1 MGRTQVSLLEM
12 RRWLTL
18 WLVGVFSVVSI
29 SAQPAMQM
37 KVADRTTAKELKVDT
52 AQLSRKKLLQQP
64 ATLKEAPQRIEMVPL
79 VKSDARADHEAVSP
93 SKGVAAP
100 DTLARRVRTRRSMGG
115 KSIPLNDTLTVT
127 SSDTL
132 SIAPSDTTRERYVY
146 LLHADETRYNKR
158 INPDAQILVGDV
170 VFRHDS
176 MYMYCDSALFYETSN
191 SLDAYGNVRM
201 NQGDTLF
208 LYSDRLHYNGD
219 EMLAKVRDNV
229 VMIDKA
235 MTLTTDSLNYDR
247 TINLGYYFNWGTVED
262 TLNVL
267 TSEWGEYDTQTSDA
281 VFNYEV
287 TLTNPNFVLTSD
299 TLHYNTKT
307 QIATI
312 VGPSNIDSDN
322 NNIYSTLGRYYTA
335 DEHAELLNRSVLTNE
350 DKRLVGD
357 SIFYDRTNGYGE
369 AFDNVV
375 MDDFAGKTRLTGD
388 YTYYNELTDSA
399 YATQRAVAID
409 YSQGDSL
416 FIHGDTLRLLTRFP
430 DTDSVYRI
438 VQAYH
443 KVRIYREDVQAVCD
457 SMEFSSLDSCMTMYY
472 DPVVWNGPQQVL
484 GEVIRVYMN
493 DSTVEWAH
501 VENQALIVERVD
513 TGHFNQI
520 SGREVKAYFANGN
533 IDKSD
538 VIGNVMVVYY
548 YVEEGDSI
556 AFGMNTTEASLLTA
570 FMKDR
575 QVDKLL
581 ITDQSNGVFYPITQ
595 IPAGKDRLPNFAWL
609 HKLRPLNKYDIMVW
623 RGKDE
628 NQKLKTTIRREV
640 PLPSLKGLTE
650 TK

>member
-1 MGRTQVSLLEM
+1 M
-12 RRWLTL
+12 RLR
-18 WLVGVFSVVSI
+18 LVALIALVTVCLGI
-29 SAQPAMQM
+29 SAQASKQQM
-37 KVADRTTAKELKVDT
+37 SLQRAGAKEMALDTTKRTARRELLK
-52 AQLSRKKLLQQP
+52 QQP
-64 ATLKEAPQRIEMVPL
+64 LMLKEVKGEAEQQPVEDQAPQTVTAVDRSKAMRQDTVANR
-79 VKSDARADHEAVSP
+79 VRARHHVDEQPVVLH
-93 SKGVAAP
+93 
-100 DTLARRVRTRRSMGG
+100 DTLA
-115 KSIPLNDTLTVT
+115 
-127 SSDTL
+127 
-132 SIAPSDTTRERYVY
+132 APADTTRERYVY
-146 LLHADETRYNKR
+146 LLHADETRFNQR

-176 MYMYCDSALFYETSN
+176 MYMYCDSALFYEASN
-191 SLDAYGNVRM
+191 SLDAYGNVHM
-201 NQGDTLF
+201 TQGDTLH
-208 LYSDRLHYNGD
+208 LYGDRLHYSGD
-219 EMLAKVRDNV
+219 EMLAKVRENV
-229 VMIDKA
+229 VMIDKQ

-281 VFNYEV
+281 VFNYQV
-287 TLTNPNFVLTSD
+287 TLTHPNFVLTSD
-299 TLHYNTKT
+299 TLLYNTKT
-307 QIATI
+307 QVATI

-335 DEHAELLNRSVLTNE
+335 EEHAELLNRSVLTNE
-350 DKRLVGD
+350 SKRLVGD
-357 SIFYDRTNGYGE
+357 SIYYDRTNGYGE

-388 YTYYNELTDSA
+388 YTYYNELADSA
-399 YATQRAVAID
+399 YATRKAVAID

-457 SMEFSSLDSCMTMYY
+457 SMEFNSLDSCMTMYY

-493 DSTVEWAH
+493 DSTVDWAH
-501 VENQALIVERVD
+501 VENQALIVEKVD
-513 TGHFNQI
+513 SGHYNQI
-520 SGREVKAYFANGN
+520 SGREIKAYFVDGA

-538 VIGNVMVVYY
+538 VMGNVMVVYY
-548 YVEEGDSI
+548 YTEEGDSI
-556 AFGMNTTEASLLTA
+556 AFGMNTTEASMLTA

-581 ITDQSNGVFYPITQ
+581 ITEQSNGVFYPITQ
-595 IPAGKDRLPNFAWL
+595 IPAGKDKLANFAWL

-628 NQKLKTTIRREV
+628 EQKLKTTIRREV
-640 PLPSLKGLTE
+640 PLPTLEGLID
-650 TK
+650 KKK

>member
-1 MGRTQVSLLEM
+1 MGKVVVMKSRLATLLLALM
-12 RRWLTL
+12 TCF
-18 WLVGVFSVVSI
+18 VA
-29 SAQPAMQM
+29 SAQTGQQKLVPQRA
-37 KVADRTTAKELKVDT
+37 AKELTLDT
-52 AQLSRKKLLQQP
+52 TKRVRREMLKQQP
-64 ATLKEAPQRIEMVPL
+64 VMLQEVPKGQEQISVLDDTPKTAPTMHWDKD
-79 VKSDARADHEAVSP
+79 VKQDT
-93 SKGVAAP
+93 VASRVR
-100 DTLARRVRTRRSMGG
+100 ARRNVEER
-115 KSIPLNDTLTVT
+115 PVALDDTLT
-127 SSDTL
+127 
-132 SIAPSDTTRERYVY
+132 APADTTRERYVY
-146 LLHADETRYNKR
+146 LLHADETRFNQR

-176 MYMYCDSALFYETSN
+176 MYMYCDSALFYEVSN
-191 SLDAYGNVRM
+191 SLDAYGNVHM
-201 NQGDTLF
+201 TQGDTLH
-208 LYSDRLHYNGD
+208 LYGDRLHYNGD

-229 VMIDKA
+229 VMIDKQ

-267 TSEWGEYDTQTSDA
+267 TSEWGEYDTQTNDA
-281 VFNYEV
+281 VFNYQV

-299 TLHYNTKT
+299 TLLYNTKT

-335 DEHAELLNRSVLTNE
+335 EEHAELLNRSVLTNE

-357 SIFYDRTNGYGE
+357 SIYYDRNNGYGE

-399 YATQRAVAID
+399 YATRRAVAID

-430 DTDSVYRI
+430 DTDSVFRI

-457 SMEFSSLDSCMTMYY
+457 SMEFNSQDSCMTMYY
-472 DPVVWNGPQQVL
+472 DPVIWNGPQQVL

-501 VENQALIVERVD
+501 VENQALIVEQVD
-513 TGHFNQI
+513 TAHYNQI
-520 SGREVKAYFANGN
+520 SGREVKAYFVNGA

-548 YVEEGDSI
+548 YTEEDDSI
-556 AFGMNTTEASLLTA
+556 AFGMNTTEASMVTA

-581 ITDQSNGVFYPITQ
+581 ITEQSNGVFYPITQ
-595 IPAGKDRLPNFAWL
+595 IPTGKDKLSNFAWL
-609 HKLRPLNKYDIMVW
+609 HKLRPMNKYDIMVW
-623 RGKDE
+623 RGKEED
-628 NQKLKTTIRREV
+628 QKLKKTTRREV
-640 PLPSLKGLTE
+640 PLPTLKGLINKE
-650 TK
+650 